1 MSKDNKDILTQTES
15 IYFNSVAKKKTRQK
29 KKKRTAASRE
39 KQVNDRDTKKG
50 REEFTSAKW
59 KAIFDEHC
67 CFSPKHADNFGVNT
81 QKKKKWDK
89 CAKWLKEEG

>member
-1 MSKDNKDILTQTES
+1 MNTDRITLFQFCSETKHEP
-15 IYFNSVAKKKTRQK
+15 K
-29 KKKRTAASRE
+29 KKKRTAAIRK

-81 QKKKKWDK
+81 QKKKWDK